1 MVQFQNSTELMRLFR
16 DPLIVVFVVRIFVR
30 EYQSHR
36 TLRKLQHRYQV
47 LYEPSC
53 TFCDDDFHKLLDDVA
68 TRFESEEDVLIGKM
82 DLSVVSHVPT
92 LLRTNE
98 FPAMFYN
105 KFDKNGVPSRY
116 YGYRDSYDI
125 YQVLKKLHDE
135 KVRNWDRK
143 HNKDKDKKKK

>member
-1 MVQFQNSTELMRLFR
+1 M
-16 DPLIVVFVVRIFVR
+16 
-30 EYQSHR
+30 
-36 TLRKLQHRYQV
+36 
-47 LYEPSC
+47 
-53 TFCDDDFHKLLDDVA
+53 DDVA
-68 TRFESEEDVLIGKM
+68 TRFEGEEDVLIGKM

-105 KFDKNGVPSRY
+105 SFDKNGVPSRY

-143 HNKDKDKKKK
+143 HNKDKDKKKKRK